1 MGRLERGLR
10 KVKKD
15 ISGLKEVQIPR
26 QLDELEGA
34 IKVNISELDS
44 EVERVESELCEKVEN
59 VSATL
64 GNVVKSTEE
73 DTTGIKQVLAKS
85 SKLAAKQQESI
96 DRLTAQVTEQG
107 QSLNQLNDSVTDQE
121 KRLDNLTI
129 TQPQSTYIVRP
140 SKNDAQPITIASGK
154 QHRQIYN
161 FKMHPY
167 AYVYI
172 TTVYNLYTH
181 NSPCKVEQ
189 NLELSSINAHTPKTI
204 NGIYMVVYC
213 I

>member
-34 IKVNISELDS
+34 IK
-44 EVERVESELCEKVEN
+44 
-59 VSATL
+59 
-64 GNVVKSTEE
+64 
-73 DTTGIKQVLAKS
+73 
-85 SKLAAKQQESI
+85 ESI

-107 QSLNQLNDSVTDQE
+107 QSLNQLNNSVTDQE
-121 KRLDNLTI
+121 KRLDNLTS
-129 TQPQSTYIVRP
+129 TQQQSNYIVRP

-213 I
+213 IYGI